1 MIIIVKPQTKE
12 ERIQDLVHWIE
23 SQNLRTHISTGEFT
37 TIIGVIGD
45 ISKLDDDL
53 IGGLDIVEAVKH
65 VSEPY
70 KSANRKFHPLDTVV
84 EVGEQKLKIGHGS
97 FALIAGPCSVESEE
111 QIISVARSVKAA
123 GATMLRGG
131 AFKPR
136 TSPYDFQ
143 GLKADGIELL
153 LEAKRETG
161 LPIVTEIMNANHL
174 PLFEEVDVIQVGARN
189 MQNFELLKELG
200 KTDKPILIKRGLA
213 NTLKELLMSA
223 EYIMASGNENVILC
237 ERGIRTFETATRNT
251 LDLSAV
257 PVLHELTH
265 LPVIVDPSHATGVA
279 RYVRPMALSAAACGA
294 DGLII
299 EVHNDPARA
308 LCDGAQSLRPEQFA
322 ELAQAIQTVRA
333 AVAGLERE
341 GGQA

>member
-1 MIIIVKPQTKE
+1 MIIIVKPNARE
-12 ERIQDLVHWIE
+12 ERVQDLIRWIE
-23 SQNLRTHISTGEFT
+23 SQNLITHVSHGEFT

-45 ISKLDDDL
+45 TSKLDGDL
-53 IGGLDIVEAVKH
+53 ITGLDIVESVKR

-70 KSANRKFHPLDTVV
+70 KSANRKFHPMDTVV
-84 EVGEQKLKIGHGS
+84 DVSGVLVGGGN
-97 FALIAGPCSVESEE
+97 FAMIAGPCSVESHAK
-111 QIISVARSVKAA
+111 ILSVAESVKAA
-123 GATMLRGG
+123 GANMLRGG

-143 GLKADGIELL
+143 GLKADGLDLL
-153 LEAKRETG
+153 LEARKATG

-174 PLFEEVDVIQVGARN
+174 PLFEHVDLIQVGARN

-200 KTDKPILIKRGLA
+200 RIDKPILLKRGLA
-213 NTLKELLMSA
+213 NTLKELLMAA
-223 EYIMASGNENVILC
+223 EYIMAGGNERVILC
-237 ERGIRTFETATRNT
+237 ERGVRTFETATRNT

-279 RYVRPMALSAAACGA
+279 RYVRPMALAATAAGA

-299 EVHNDPARA
+299 EVHNDPPHA
-308 LCDGAQSLRPEQFA
+308 LCDGAQSLTPEQYE
-322 ELAQAIQTVRA
+322 ELARSIRKLRTALA
-333 AVAGLERE
+333 EE
-341 GGQA
+341 